1 MVSYSWGLCKNTN
14 RNRYNKK
21 QRIAEWNWSNDINR
35 TEIIKNAQQW
45 QQTLQA
51 SQQWED
57 VDYKNPTR
65 TTWTAFQH
73 LKKVKEMTIAYTAPW
88 SSLRNNDKVF
98 EAIQSGLQFWNTAK
112 LKNINWWWNEI
123 EAPRTLGIILIM
135 LERNDGKKAFR

>member
-1 MVSYSWGLCKNTN
+1 MKKLLLILCGFLFLGLCKANEIDII
-14 RNRYNKK
+14 K

-73 LKKVKEMTIAYTAPW
+73 LKK
-88 SSLRNNDKVF
+88 S
-98 EAIQSGLQFWNTAK
+98 
-112 LKNINWWWNEI
+112 
-123 EAPRTLGIILIM
+123 
-135 LERNDGKKAFR
+135 ERNDYRLYSSMEFIAE